1 MQRDNFF
8 KSWSELHGNT
18 KVSGIVRTWL
28 SISYLVA
35 KALSKLKFSPNFI
48 TILGLIFAILLYI
61 NVELIWAPILLV
73 LSLLSDGID
82 GSMAIISGKNSKWG
96 ALLDSIV
103 DRLSEL
109 FWILALLQL
118 GININLLILIFVFA
132 SVQEYIRA
140 RSGGLGLNNI
150 GIVTIAERPVRAS
163 FVFIVL
169 ILFNLNLEL
178 FYVPMYLWLIF
189 QTISLFLL
197 TKHARSKLS

>member
-189 QTISLFLL
+189 QTISLLLL

>member
-1 MQRDNFF
+1 
-8 KSWSELHGNT
+8 
-18 KVSGIVRTWL
+18 
-28 SISYLVA
+28 
-35 KALSKLKFSPNFI
+35 
-48 TILGLIFAILLYI
+48 
-61 NVELIWAPILLV
+61 
-73 LSLLSDGID
+73 
-82 GSMAIISGKNSKWG
+82 MAIISGKNSKWG